1 MILFAITLA
10 AITPSALTDTQQGDI
25 ACVVVL
31 ATLAEKQRLGT
42 APREAADVQQ
52 SGKRWAGIVGS
63 RITAQ
68 SGQPRELVA
77 VAMAEAA
84 KSEFARPSDL
94 ARINTC
100 TQQMA
105 AELATSDMISTPLPK
120 PVKSK

>member
-1 MILFAITLA
+1 MILFAFMLA
-10 AITPSALTDTQQGDI
+10 ATTPSALTDTQQGDI

-94 ARINTC
+94 SRINTC

-105 AELATSDMISTPLPK
+105 AELATADMIANPLPK
-120 PVKSK
+120 PVKTK

>member
-1 MILFAITLA
+1 MILFAIMFA
-10 AITPSALTDTQQGDI
+10 ATTPSALTDTQQGDI

-105 AELATSDMISTPLPK
+105 AELATADMMANPLPK

>member
-1 MILFAITLA
+1 MLA
-10 AITPSALTDTQQGDI
+10 TTTPSALTDTQQGDI

-100 TQQMA
+100 TQQMQ
-105 AELATSDMISTPLPK
+105 AELATADMITNPLPK
-120 PVKSK
+120 PVKTK

>member
-1 MILFAITLA
+1 MILFALTLA
-10 AITPSALTDTQQGDI
+10 ATTPAALTDAQQGDI

-42 APREAADVQQ
+42 APSGAPDVRQ

-77 VAMAEAA
+77 FAMAEAA

-100 TQQMA
+100 AQQMS
-105 AELATSDMISTPLPK
+105 AELVTADMIANPLPK
-120 PVKSK
+120 PVKIK

>member
-1 MILFAITLA
+1 MILFALALA
-10 AITPSALTDTQQGDI
+10 APTPTALTESQQGDI
-25 ACVVVL
+25 ACVVTL

-52 SGKRWAGIVGS
+52 TGKRWAGIVGN
-63 RITAQ
+63 RITTQ

-94 ARINTC
+94 AQINKC

-105 AELATSDMISTPLPK
+105 GELASADMLSNPLPK